1 MFAQVVQG
9 GTTPELRPEMDRIV
23 NEMLMPA
30 LKDEPG
36 FAGGLNLVD
45 RETGN
50 GMMIML
56 WETEEHANLA
66 PSERGPNFL
75 KARAEIASIST
86 GNRSPITMWEV
97 NAQV

>member
-9 GTTPELRPEMDRIV
+9 GTTPEKRPEMDRIV

-30 LKDEPG
+30 LKEEPV

-45 RETGN
+45 RQSGA

-56 WETEEHANLA
+56 WETEDQAKQPA
-66 PSERGPNFL
+66 SERGAGFL
-75 KARAEIASIST
+75 KALAEIASISS
-86 GNRSPITMWEV
+86 GNRAPITTWEV
-97 NAQV
+97 NARV